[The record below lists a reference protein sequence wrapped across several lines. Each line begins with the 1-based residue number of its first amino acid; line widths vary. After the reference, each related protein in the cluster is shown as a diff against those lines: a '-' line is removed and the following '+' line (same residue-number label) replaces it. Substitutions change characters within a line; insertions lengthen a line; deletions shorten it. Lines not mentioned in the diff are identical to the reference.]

1 VTPRAL
7 TDAEV
12 EELLGAYALHA
23 CDPDEA
29 AAIEAVLL
37 RRTDLAREAARL
49 SRAAAWLGLGEAREP
64 PRALGDHVL
73 GAAFARRRARPV
85 AVVDLYLSL
94 SDGFERA
101 AIALPPSAYDTPT
114 PNGLTA
120 HDLVVHM
127 AAQESLLAQHL
138 GVPTLDG
145 VDETDVAA
153 RTHELLPRYADVDLD
168 EALDLWRRS
177 VEANRASALARGVAD
192 PEPLPAFGLDAHD
205 TLVVRAFEAWIHT
218 DDLRRAAQLDVEAPA
233 PQHLA
238 IMSDFAGRILPVALD
253 VSGHC
258 HAAKTARLVL
268 TGAGGGEWVVPMQ
281 PGQPAGEPDVT
292 VTADV
297 IDWCLLMGERRAP
310 DELPY
315 LVDGDAALARD
326 LVAAAPAL
334 AML

>member
-1 VTPRAL
+1 MTPRAM

-23 CDPDEA
+23 CDQDEV
-29 AAIEAVLL
+29 AAIESVL
-37 RRTDLAREAARL
+37 RRRPDLAREAERL
-49 SRAAAWLGLGEAREP
+49 SRAAAWLGVGEARQP
-64 PRALGDHVL
+64 PRALGEHVL
-73 GAAFARRRARPV
+73 GAAFARRQARPV
-85 AVVDLYLSL
+85 AVVDLYLAL
-94 SDGFERA
+94 SDEFERA
-101 AIALPPSAYDTPT
+101 AMALPASAYDTPT

-138 GVPTLDG
+138 GVPTLED
-145 VDETDVAA
+145 VDETDVTA
-153 RTHELLPRYADVDLD
+153 RTHELLPRYADVDI
-168 EALDLWRRS
+168 EQALDLWRRS

-192 PEPLPAFGLDAHD
+192 PEPLPAFGLDTHD

-218 DDLRRAAQLDVEAPA
+218 DDLRRAAQLAPAAPA

-253 VSGHC
+253 ISGHS
-258 HAAKTARLVL
+258 HGAKTARLVL
-268 TGAGGGEWVVPMQ
+268 TGAGGGEWVVPMR
-281 PGQPAGEPDVT
+281 PGQPPGAPDVT

-297 IDWCLLMGERRAP
+297 VEWCLLMGDRRAP
-310 DELPY
+310 HELAHV
-315 LVDGDAALARD
+315 VDGDAALARD